1 MMDDNTPFIAE
12 VLDINDNAKQ
22 SSTTSAI
29 ALENAEAKCD
39 DEVDA
44 NSSSST
50 PLIDRK
56 RRDNIKRNQERFQQL
71 GLLDATKEMNKVANQ
86 KKKNTKNKKAEKQSK
101 ALQAKKVVPSRRA
114 KRGIKYPNTN
124 ESDEEKSA
132 CESTILFQS
141 FVDCYSFTLIFLT
154 KYHYFQ

>member
-1 MMDDNTPFIAE
+1 MGR
-12 VLDINDNAKQ
+12 
-22 SSTTSAI
+22 TSATTGNTGTNKSEDEDD
-29 ALENAEAKCD
+29 ADKSD
-39 DEVDA
+39 DEDNA

-114 KRGIKYPNTN
+114 KRGIKYANTN

>member
-1 MMDDNTPFIAE
+1 MSEDEDDA
-12 VLDINDNAKQ
+12 DK
-22 SSTTSAI
+22 S
-29 ALENAEAKCD
+29 D
-39 DEVDA
+39 DEDNA

-56 RRDNIKRNQERFQQL
+56 RRDNIKRNQERFKQL
-71 GLLDATKEMNKVANQ
+71 GLEDTTNEMKKLAKQ
-86 KKKNTKNKKAEKQSK
+86 KTKNTKKKAEKQSK

-114 KRGIKYPNTN
+114 KRGIKYANTN